1 MSRIDS
7 SWAGI
12 ILGLLAGVSVALWVT
27 GVATS
32 VLEVTFRLHFLRPPF
47 ELDTYHAAVAA
58 ALVCLS
64 TLGGF
69 ALGWLLG
76 VAWNAR
82 ANLRPI
88 ARFR

>member
-7 SWAGI
+7 AWAGI

-27 GVATS
+27 GVAAS
-32 VLEVTFRLHFLRPPF
+32 VLEVIFRLHSIRPPF
-47 ELDTYHAAVAA
+47 ELDTYHTAVAA

-69 ALGWLLG
+69 VLGWLSG
-76 VAWNAR
+76 IVWNAR
-82 ANLRPI
+82 ANLRPT